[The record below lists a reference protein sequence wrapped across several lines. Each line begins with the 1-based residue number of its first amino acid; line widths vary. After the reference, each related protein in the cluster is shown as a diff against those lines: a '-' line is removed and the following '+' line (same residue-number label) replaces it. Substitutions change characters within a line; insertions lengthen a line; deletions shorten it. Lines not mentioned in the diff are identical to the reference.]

1 MSSLSLSPPPQEPPT
16 LPRPKHTDF
25 NAPPARS
32 SSGELFS
39 CSVGRN
45 RLDTDSRVSGGDDF
59 EVSVSHAAYPQ
70 FSSGETPK
78 KAEKPVAPLGAELLL
93 TAAFSALGTLVRQS
107 FLLLTKH
114 TPGWHLS
121 PLPLFDALWPNF
133 VGSVLSSLFLP
144 LPKLLATADERR
156 GKKCRRQLKRHR
168 GERRR
173 EESRG
178 NGDEEVEGREA
189 KIQASDVL
197 PVPLA
202 SFSENLEKE
211 IPMDEGSAAHSQP
224 LEVTVADGVAP
235 SGVGLPAW
243 FSQLPRH
250 PLRSFSAS
258 SRSREHK
265 DCHKEEEHS
274 RDFVFPILVALPVA
288 LSKGFC
294 ASLTTFS
301 SWILAL
307 LQALWDAPD
316 THAALSSSA
325 YSRGNRFIW
334 VALFGISTPIF
345 AFHLGTDAGL
355 LLQRLVLHRRP
366 RLWTFSDAL
375 RESREASR
383 ETKHRHRG
391 KGTRE
396 RKRAGKHEQGD
407 GMDARGAAR
416 KDQCEGNE
424 DSHLFSSQQR
434 KDQRGRTSS
443 EDVTER
449 HSPDSQSN
457 GGAVG
462 IEIPEEIRGD
472 KMHEVHRNQPRSAAP
487 SVLDVSRPVER
498 GEGEAKAT
506 NLTSRNPGAVLA
518 DSMSLGTMQSRRRQ
532 RAEEMRSSSSS
543 EGGELLRVACEL
555 LLCEAAGQETR
566 DECMR
571 QKGGYKVKR
580 GSSNTRRTWWSR
592 RVFERFVGSS
602 KGEKK
607 ATLVA
612 ALVAAAVYA
621 ILGCLARF
629 DTDATRQNL
638 LWYPPVLSFVGAWLR
653 YTLSW
658 QLDVYTPYFP
668 MGTFLS
674 NVVASVLVASTEILL
689 HREYPECRGQSAS
702 KSPRC
707 TDVSYFLVEAVVYG
721 ICSSLSTMST
731 FVAELSILPKRYAYR
746 YGLVTL
752 ICAFGFAAAVYAAL
766 K

>member
-1 MSSLSLSPPPQEPPT
+1 M
-16 LPRPKHTDF
+16 
-25 NAPPARS
+25 
-32 SSGELFS
+32 
-39 CSVGRN
+39 
-45 RLDTDSRVSGGDDF
+45 
-59 EVSVSHAAYPQ
+59 
-70 FSSGETPK
+70 PK
-78 KAEKPVAPLGAELLL
+78 KAEKAVAPLGAELLL
-93 TAAFSALGTLVRQS
+93 IAAFSAFGTVVRQS
-107 FLLLTKH
+107 FLLFTKH

-156 GKKCRRQLKRHR
+156 GKKSWRQLKRHR
-168 GERRR
+168 GERRQEKSR
-173 EESRG
+173 E
-178 NGDEEVEGREA
+178 NGDEEVEGRET
-189 KIQASDVL
+189 KIEASDGL
-197 PVPLA
+197 PLPLA
-202 SFSENLEKE
+202 SSRENLEKE
-211 IPMDEGSAAHSQP
+211 IPMDEGSVAHSQP
-224 LEVTVADGVAP
+224 LEVTVADGVTP
-235 SGVGLPAW
+235 SGRGLPA
-243 FSQLPRH
+243 SLSRLPRH
-250 PLRSFSAS
+250 PVRSFCAS
-258 SRSREHK
+258 SCSREQK
-265 DCHKEEEHS
+265 DRRKKEEEHS

-307 LQALWDAPD
+307 LQALWDASD

-334 VALFGISTPIF
+334 VALFGISTPVF

-383 ETKHRHRG
+383 EAKHRYGG
-391 KGTRE
+391 KGTLK
-396 RKRAGKHEQGD
+396 RKKARKHEQAD
-407 GMDARGAAR
+407 GMDAREEAG
-416 KDQCEGNE
+416 KDQCEGNGE
-424 DSHLFSSQQR
+424 SQIFFFQQR

-443 EDVTER
+443 ADVTER
-449 HSPDSQSN
+449 HSLGSQSN
-457 GGAVG
+457 GGAFG

-472 KMHEVHRNQPRSAAP
+472 KEREVHRNQPHSAAPSAP
-487 SVLDVSRPVER
+487 SVLDVNRPDEKS
-498 GEGEAKAT
+498 EGEAKAT
-506 NLTSRNPGAVLA
+506 SLTGRNAGAVLA
-518 DSMSLGTMQSRRRQ
+518 DRMSLGYMQSRRRQ
-532 RAEEMRSSSSS
+532 GAEEMRCSSSS
-543 EGGELLRVACEL
+543 EGGELLGVACEVVV
-555 LLCEAAGQETR
+555 CEAAGQETR

-571 QKGGYKVKR
+571 QTGEHKVKR
-580 GSSNTRRTWWSR
+580 GSSNTRRTVWTR
-592 RVFERFVGSS
+592 RVFERVAGSS
-602 KGEKK
+602 RGEKK

-621 ILGCLARF
+621 ILGCLARY

-653 YTLSW
+653 YTLSC
-658 QLDVYTPYFP
+658 QLDLYTPYFP

-674 NVVASVLVASTEILL
+674 NVVASVLVAYTETIL

-702 KSPRC
+702 KYARC
-707 TDVSYFLVEAVVYG
+707 TDASYFLVEAVVYG

-746 YGLVTL
+746 YGVVTL
-752 ICAFGFAAAVYAAL
+752 ICAFGFAAAVYASL